1 MTEWHESQE
10 PPFLFTSESIR
21 HTQTVGN
28 DSLNDIV
35 VRKNDTLGITYTISS
50 WPTWLE
56 KAYQWYH

>member
-10 PPFLFTSESIR
+10 PPFLFTGKSIR

-35 VRKNDTLGITYTISS
+35 VGKNDTLGITYPVSL
-50 WPTWLE
+50 WPI
-56 KAYQWYH
+56 